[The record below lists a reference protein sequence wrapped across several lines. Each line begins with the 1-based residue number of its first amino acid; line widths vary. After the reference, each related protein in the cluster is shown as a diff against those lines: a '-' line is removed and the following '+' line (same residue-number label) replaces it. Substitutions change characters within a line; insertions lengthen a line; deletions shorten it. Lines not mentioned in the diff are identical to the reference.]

1 MPVATRISTSSQ
13 HHRRTQAYCSHP
25 SRYHAYEGDSNSTIS
40 DSSEGVENSVVGGL
54 RRVGAEVCTNPSEER
69 RFRAK
74 GAMTSHAP
82 RRTHSDSKT
91 SANGTYVKEPRA
103 VVREVRRKSDSEHRH
118 YHRRSETEDARE
130 GERVYVYKAHK
141 KSDGEVTRSRPSS
154 LRRSTTNAG
163 EANRTRYERQ
173 RTGDKDLQKRLSERR
188 PSHHEEKVYTPLRRE
203 KRSIADYVPK
213 STTDRAPATRS
224 ASVRE
229 TVTTSFFRPPLKRSQ
244 PSVRKARPL
253 SFAQPP
259 SPPVRE
265 KLERAPSTTRGS
277 RPAARPSSILGSIFG
292 LPVPAKPAA
301 PAKPPKP
308 ERQVE
313 CITCLSDD
321 IPISK
326 SALLPC
332 KHRMCNACLRRIF
345 TLSTTDPQ
353 HMPPTCCTKDCI
365 DLKHVNHLF
374 DNSFKRK
381 WNRKFQEYT
390 TKNRIYCP
398 ARGCGSWI
406 KPAHIHVDTSGGA
419 NGGRK
424 FGKCQRCKMKVCCTC
439 NNKWHS
445 SRECPKDAAT
455 QEFIKIAKEEGWQR
469 CFNCS
474 ATVELKEGCNHM
486 TCRCRAEFCMICGLK
501 WKTCDCPWFNYEAV
515 EADRLAQMNVPQI
528 RRVPM
533 GNPAR
538 GYQEE
543 LDRRR
548 EQELRD
554 EALARRIQ
562 ILGLDAEA
570 ELINLDNAPYVNAA
584 PLHMNQDWIRR
595 VAEVLSAPYNP
606 AQERAAERLMAEAQ
620 RPQHRHQP
628 PPPPLR
634 PPEPP
639 LRQHEPP
646 RPRPLEP
653 LLRQPSAASRQYNN
667 RPTTRA
673 SERVVPRRVVSDY
686 ETEAARHRPLP
697 VGSASMGETGETR
710 RESLLAG
717 IVEGRTAEGRVA
729 EWRRHVGP
737 LG

>member
-1 MPVATRISTSSQ
+1 MRNWSERLLLLEEADQLLGHRVSSARYLVSLYQ
-13 HHRRTQAYCSHP
+13 PNRPHQLSHL
-25 SRYHAYEGDSNSTIS
+25 SQ
-40 DSSEGVENSVVGGL
+40 
-54 RRVGAEVCTNPSEER
+54 
-69 RFRAK
+69 
-74 GAMTSHAP
+74 
-82 RRTHSDSKT
+82 SDSKLYT
-91 SANGTYVKEPRA
+91 SQN
-103 VVREVRRKSDSEHRH
+103 
-118 YHRRSETEDARE
+118 
-130 GERVYVYKAHK
+130 
-141 KSDGEVTRSRPSS
+141 
-154 LRRSTTNAG
+154 
-163 EANRTRYERQ
+163 
-173 RTGDKDLQKRLSERR
+173 
-188 PSHHEEKVYTPLRRE
+188 PLRA
-203 KRSIADYVPK
+203 SADPDH
-213 STTDRAPATRS
+213 DR
-224 ASVRE
+224 
-229 TVTTSFFRPPLKRSQ
+229 
-244 PSVRKARPL
+244 
-253 SFAQPP
+253 
-259 SPPVRE
+259 
-265 KLERAPSTTRGS
+265 
-277 RPAARPSSILGSIFG
+277 
-292 LPVPAKPAA
+292 
-301 PAKPPKP
+301 
-308 ERQVE
+308 VE